1 MNDGTLR
8 QMIEQVLQTPG
19 WGAFEDL
26 TGKAAGD
33 QARLMD
39 DARSE
44 AEIVGAALSTPEGQK
59 FLHWLISKTLGRPP
73 AEAELAAANS
83 AEAYA
88 IAKAKREGQNGVIFM
103 IFHALDVARG
113 SGDRTAGAVQ

>member
-1 MNDGTLR
+1 MTDGTLR

-59 FLHWLISKTLGRPP
+59 FLHWLIGKTLMRPP
-73 AEAELAAANS
+73 AEAELAANS
-83 AEAYA
+83 AEVYA
-88 IAKAKREGQNGVIFM
+88 IAKARREGQNGVTFM
-103 IFHALDVARG
+103 ILHALDVARG